1 MEELGHL
8 IKLRHEKLEDLRE
21 KGIAP
26 YINRFKVDTVIQD
39 LADEFTEE
47 TKEQLDEKDHKCV
60 AAGRIMTRRKHGK
73 TTFVNIQDSTGQI
86 QVFINKNALGE
97 EAYDLFG
104 KFDIGDIVG
113 IEGRVSK
120 TKTGELTLFAN
131 KATLL
136 CKSLLPL
143 PEKWQ
148 GLKDLELRYRQR

>member
-8 IKLRHEKLEDLRE
+8 IKLRHDKLQDLRG

-26 YINRFKVDTVIQD
+26 YINRFKIDTVIKSLVD
-39 LADEFTEE
+39 NFASESKEE
-47 TKEQLDEKDHKCV
+47 LEEKNHTSI

-97 EAYDLFG
+97 EAYELFG
-104 KFDIGDIVG
+104 KFDIVDIIGV
-113 IEGRVSK
+113 EGRVSK
-120 TKTGELTLFAN
+120 TKTGELTLFAT

-136 CKSLLPL
+136 S
-143 PEKWQ
+143 
-148 GLKDLELRYRQR
+148 